1 LEVAVFFAMSFQLQL
16 QHSLFRI
23 DRTDRSDDEIVDS
36 LQGLGFEITMKAGEI
51 TRRRQAQRQQKTWQ
65 LRIR

>member
-1 LEVAVFFAMSFQLQL
+1 MEVEVFFAMSFQLQL
-16 QHSLFRI
+16 QRSLFRI
-23 DRTDRSDDEIVDS
+23 DRTDRSDDEIIDS
-36 LQGLGFEITMKAGEI
+36 LQVLGFEIIMKAGEI